1 MSRIK
6 NIFFSIKKNIV
17 EMMKDKKFN
26 LFEFIVLFLISVGI
40 LLLTIAWI
48 MYLVD
53 SSDTTTKN
61 LSISSASLLLAGFSL
76 FIIYMIIKLFKQMTD
91 TPSAVIVREKKRVGS
106 GKKDEL
112 VFKMDDDEEEK
123 DM

>member
-1 MSRIK
+1 
-6 NIFFSIKKNIV
+6 
-17 EMMKDKKFN
+17 MMKDKKFN